1 MGDSATSTSETRT
14 FSDVAFSRNLGI
26 ITPGEQDMLA
36 RARIGIPGLGG
47 VGGLHCT
54 TLARLGVGAF
64 HLADPDTFELANFNR
79 QYGATVRHLGHAKL
93 DSMVEEARQIN
104 PHLEIRSFPEG
115 LTSQNLDDFLN
126 GLDVV
131 VDGLDFF
138 AFDIRRALFN
148 RAREMGVP
156 VVTAAPLGFTSSV
169 LVFTPES
176 MSFDDYFTISDD
188 LSQRERLLR
197 FGVGLA
203 PRGLHLS
210 QMDKSRISLDQ
221 GRGPSLNIACQLCA
235 ALAATEAVRIITG
248 RPGLKATPWSFQ
260 VDPLSG
266 KSCRARLRKGNAS
279 LMQRAKLWYVRN
291 ILLGNEGAALRHKH
305 PAPEPCI
312 ADAKVGIEHLT
323 WLAQAAQQAPS
334 GDNCQPW
341 RFQINS
347 AKLRILLEPR
357 EDHSF
362 FNVSQLASV
371 IACGAAVQNVVCA
384 APEIGCAATVSI
396 MPDPANQD
404 IVADIAVKPQSL
416 LPDPLAD
423 AVWIRTTNRR
433 MYTRREVELFSQN
446 EMTASAG
453 PAKLFL
459 VNDRERLKTLG
470 KLLYKADRIRVERR
484 DLHEHFIA
492 MTRFVPPDGAGCD
505 DGLPLKNLYAGAAGE
520 VFLRLTRPWAAMQ
533 TANRLGVG
541 RLVALH
547 SQQSMEKS
555 PLAGL
560 VCVESP
566 SREEF
571 LKGGMALERVWLTAT
586 RHGLAFQ
593 PMTAITLFWLR
604 WRLEG
609 PQVFSKA
616 HQALLESI
624 WPQFQCLFPELGENC
639 WPLLL
644 FRAGHA
650 KPIEYWTPRRNAQF
664 QPQMQA

>member
-1 MGDSATSTSETRT
+1 MDDSVPSTSAARH

-36 RARIGIPGLGG
+36 RAKVGIPGLGG
-47 VGGLHCT
+47 VGGMHCI
-54 TLARLGVGAF
+54 TLARLGVGGF

-79 QYGATVRHLGHAKL
+79 QYGATVRHLGQAKL

-104 PHLEIRSFPEG
+104 PHLDIRPFPEG
-115 LTSQNLDDFLN
+115 LTAQNLDDFLS

-148 RAREMGVP
+148 RACEMGVP

-176 MSFDDYFTISDD
+176 MSFDDYFAISDD
-188 LSQRERLLR
+188 LSRRERLLR

-210 QMDKSRISLDQ
+210 QMDKSRISLDH

-305 PAPEPCI
+305 PAPEPCN
-312 ADAKVGIEHLT
+312 ADAKVGIDHLT

-341 RFQINS
+341 RFQIED

-357 EDHSF
+357 EDQSF

-371 IACGAAVQNVVCA
+371 IACGAAAQNVVCA

-396 MPDPANQD
+396 MPEPSNQD
-404 IVADIAVKPQSL
+404 VMADIVVEPKSL
-416 LPDPLAD
+416 MPNPLAD

-433 MYTRREVELFSQN
+433 MYTRREVEQFSQN

-459 VNDRERLKTLG
+459 VNDRDGLKALG

-484 DLHEHFIA
+484 DLHEHFIR
-492 MTRFVPPDGAGCD
+492 MTRFAPPDGAGCD

-541 RLVALH
+541 KLVALH

-566 SREEF
+566 SREDF

-604 WRLEG
+604 WHLEG
-609 PQVFSKA
+609 PQVFSTA
-616 HQALLESI
+616 HQALLEGI
-624 WPQFQCLFPELGENC
+624 WPQFRNLFPALGENC

-664 QPQMQA
+664 QP

>member
-1 MGDSATSTSETRT
+1 MRDSANSLRDARL

-26 ITPGEQDMLA
+26 LTPGEQDMLT

-54 TLARLGVGAF
+54 TLTRLGVGGF

-79 QYGATVRHLGHAKL
+79 QYGATMRHLGHSKL
-93 DSMVEEARQIN
+93 ESMAEEARQIN
-104 PHLEIRSFPEG
+104 PHLHIRSFPEG
-115 LTSQNLDDFLN
+115 LTAQNLDDFLN

-148 RAREMGVP
+148 RARELGVP

-169 LVFTPES
+169 LVFTPDS
-176 MSFDDYFTISDD
+176 MSFDDYFAISDD
-188 LSQRERLLR
+188 LSRRECLLR

-210 QMDKSRISLDQ
+210 QMDKSRISLDH

-248 RPGLKATPWSFQ
+248 RPGLKAAPWSFQ

-266 KSCRARLRKGNAS
+266 RSRRARLRKGNAS
-279 LMQRAKLWYVRN
+279 TLQRAKLWYVRN
-291 ILLGNEGAALRHKH
+291 ILLGNEGSALRHKQ
-305 PAPEPCI
+305 PAPEPC
-312 ADAKVGIEHLT
+312 AVDSMVGIEHLT

-341 RFQINS
+341 RFQAQN
-347 AKLRILLEPR
+347 ATLKILLEPR
-357 EDHSF
+357 EDQSF

-371 IACGAAVQNVVCA
+371 IACGAAAQNVACA
-384 APEIGCAATVSI
+384 APEVGCTANVSLLPC
-396 MPDPANQD
+396 PDNQD
-404 IVADIAVKPQSL
+404 VMAEILVEPKRSG
-416 LPDPLAD
+416 PDPLAD

-433 MYTRREVELFSQN
+433 MYARRQVEQFTQD
-446 EMTASAG
+446 EMNASAA

-459 VNDRERLKTLG
+459 INDRNRLKTLG

-484 DLHEHFIA
+484 DLHEHFMG
-492 MTRFVPPDGAGCD
+492 MTRFSPPDGAGCQ

-520 VFLRLTRPWAAMQ
+520 MFLRLTRPWAAMQ
-533 TANRLGVG
+533 AANRLGVG
-541 RLVALH
+541 KLVALH

-555 PLAGL
+555 PLSGL
-560 VCVESP
+560 VCVKSP
-566 SREEF
+566 SREDF
-571 LKGGMALERVWLTAT
+571 LAGGMALERVWLTAT

-593 PMTAITLFWLR
+593 PMTAITLFWLH

-609 PQVFSKA
+609 PQVFSA
-616 HQALLESI
+616 SHQALLDSI
-624 WPQFQCLFPELGENC
+624 WPQFQNIFPELGDTC

-650 KPIEYWTPRRNAQF
+650 RPIEYWTPRRQVEA
-664 QPQMQA
+664 AIIS